1 MKRRIGGTQAFL
13 CCAAAFLFSVSAQAD
28 DLNGAW
34 ANNLSVCDQVFVK
47 NASSVSFSEASESHG
62 SGFIIEEDRLRGRMV
77 NCAIK
82 ARKSDGKLVHLIA
95 VCSTDVALSP
105 VQFSLRPDGKDRVIR
120 VFPGIPEMD
129 ITYFRCR

>member
-1 MKRRIGGTQAFL
+1 MRRVGRAQAFL
-13 CCAAAFLFSVSAQAD
+13 CCAAVFLFSVSAQAD

-34 ANNLSVCDQVFVK
+34 ASNLSVCDQIFVK

-62 SGFIIEEDRLRGRMV
+62 SGFIIEDDRLRGRMV

-95 VCSTDVALSP
+95 ACSTDVALTP
-105 VQFSLRPDGKDRVIR
+105 MQFSLRMDGKDRITR

-129 ITYFRCR
+129 IAYFRCR